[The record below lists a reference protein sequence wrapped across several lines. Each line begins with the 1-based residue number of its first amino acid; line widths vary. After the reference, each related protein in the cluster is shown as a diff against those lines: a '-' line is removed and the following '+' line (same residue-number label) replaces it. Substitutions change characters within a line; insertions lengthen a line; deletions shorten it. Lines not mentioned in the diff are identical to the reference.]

1 MLHFEII
8 CVEDKKVISEQ
19 LSESDILSL
28 IKILYTSR
36 RNVTL
41 GELLI
46 RFYEKV
52 PNSYDELRKVLP

>member
-1 MLHFEII
+1 MLHFKIVCE
-8 CVEDKKVISEQ
+8 ENKKIISES
-19 LSESDILSL
+19 LSEADILSL

-36 RNVTL
+36 RNVTI
-41 GELLI
+41 GEMMI